1 MLKFSRNIKR
11 CLLSLF
17 VASSVAANIAV
28 PINAYSPNASGSL
41 NSMSA
46 TDRAIFNQLVG
57 GNTSNIVRAS
67 AGSISTSIEGRSS
80 VNGYQWTAWY
90 NENNKNFAIDK
101 TQTNGTYNV
110 GVPTK
115 TGNNQV
121 SANMTK
127 AGYYKYLS
135 DPIYSEIRLKASQ
148 TFNWVTANTSK
159 VNTYAEDYYSPS
171 YPKRLK
177 RSDAIKHTATT
188 FSIVNIAKD
197 LYKIINKYEKKEL
210 IDGLNAHTSANCG
223 GGLGTSGSHNGG
235 STFNKTYSN
244 GKQSIIGATNAI
256 NNKLNSWINGSVS
269 NISTAN
275 YSTVSVI
282 EDSGNRKVIETKI
295 YSGTVSAYNQECKS
309 NYAALKLDVD
319 VYHTVIENHSQ
330 TIEVANTVVAQNVSA
345 TELSKYATFTLK
357 SKNGGTGVVNT
368 QVVKSNGGWWGSN
381 HPAYHQ
387 GNNTTTD
394 ANGTYYY
401 WSNSGSGSN
410 GVNLRNIIPIK
421 EKLYTFAGVPTNLG
435 KDNKYTL
442 TINPNGGEY
451 NGNPGITSI
460 KQLIGT
466 SYTVNTPSRDG
477 YILSG
482 WDFSGSG
489 TWNPNNQ
496 KYTFGTGDGSLTAKW
511 IAKTPETDPNN
522 PDNTN
527 KKYTLT
533 IDPNGG
539 KYNNK
544 TTPTT
549 ITKKIG
555 DSESIKNPKRT
566 DYIFL
571 GWKVV
576 SGDSNCFSQG
586 TSSSMYKFYSDA
598 TLQAQWIKKG
608 QSNSGTVIIDP
619 NGGNYDGST
628 NKVTISGNAGS
639 TTTIKTPVKDGYI
652 FKGWEVINIEKNK
665 FNGNTFT
672 FIQGTTT
679 LKAKWEVI
687 KIDPCI
693 VNGTGVDACGTN
705 QDSMPGT
712 WVHLSKDIY

>member
-1 MLKFSRNIKR
+1 MSIKTILNR
-11 CLLSLF
+11 IKISLLISC
-17 VASSVAANIAV
+17 VAASGTVIFQDYKGTNISA
-28 PINAYSPNASGSL
+28 ASYNSL
-41 NSMSA
+41 SA
-46 TDRAIFNQLVG
+46 ADRAAFNTTGANIGQVT
-57 GNTSNIVRAS
+57 NVTSTK
-67 AGSISTSIEGRSS
+67 STSIEGKDNI
-80 VNGYQWTAWY
+80 NGYQWTAWF
-90 NENNKNFAIDK
+90 NENSKNFTIDK
-101 TQTNGTYNV
+101 TQTNGTYTI
-110 GVPTK
+110 GVPAK
-115 TGNNQV
+115 TSANQIN
-121 SANMTK
+121 ANMTQ
-127 AGYYKYLS
+127 AGYYKYLC
-135 DPIYSEIRLKASQ
+135 DPVYSEIRLKAYER
-148 TFNWVTANTSK
+148 FNWTEEWDTQSTAIDPGNWSYFRDKGSLEDKSDDKHDFSKTLIEINAYMGYTLTSSQKKQLNKKLWAMAENGQTVT
-159 VNTYAEDYYSPS
+159 
-171 YPKRLK
+171 
-177 RSDAIKHTATT
+177 SDFFHNNGMNGS
-188 FSIVNIAKD
+188 SI
-197 LYKIINKYEKKEL
+197 
-210 IDGLNAHTSANCG
+210 
-223 GGLGTSGSHNGG
+223 GG
-235 STFNKTYSN
+235 SDNTITDGN
-244 GKQSIIGATNAI
+244 QSIQYSLKVEVYGRRQYRWKVTTTTTTTYHHVANKSATVEI
-256 NNKLNSWINGSVS
+256 
-269 NISTAN
+269 
-275 YSTVSVI
+275 
-282 EDSGNRKVIETKI
+282 
-295 YSGTVSAYNQECKS
+295 
-309 NYAALKLDVD
+309 
-319 VYHTVIENHSQ
+319 
-330 TIEVANTVVAQNVSA
+330 ANTVVAQNVSA

-357 SKNGGTGVVNT
+357 SKNGGTGAVNT

-387 GNNTTTD
+387 GNNTTID

-496 KYTFGTGDGSLTAKW
+496 KYTFGTGDGNLTAKW
-511 IAKTPETDPNN
+511 VEKTIDTDPENPNN
-522 PDNTN
+522 IN

-544 TTPTT
+544 TSKTT

-555 DSESIKNPKRT
+555 ETETIKTPKRT
-566 DYIFL
+566 GYIFV
-571 GWKVV
+571 GWAVTE
-576 SGDSNCFSQG
+576 GDSNCFSQG

-639 TTTIKTPVKDGYI
+639 TTNIKTPTNTGYV

-679 LKAKWEVI
+679 LKAKWEKI

-693 VNGTGVDACGTN
+693 VNGTSVDACGTN

>member
-1 MLKFSRNIKR
+1 MSIKTILNTIKIS
-11 CLLSLF
+11 LLISC
-17 VASSVAANIAV
+17 VAASGTVIFQDYKGTNISA
-28 PINAYSPNASGSL
+28 ASYNSL
-41 NSMSA
+41 SA
-46 TDRAIFNQLVG
+46 ADQAAFNTTGANIGQVT
-57 GNTSNIVRAS
+57 NVTSTK
-67 AGSISTSIEGRSS
+67 STSIEGKDNI
-80 VNGYQWTAWY
+80 NGYQWTAWF
-90 NENNKNFAIDK
+90 NENSKNFTIDK
-101 TQTNGTYNV
+101 TQTNGTYTV
-110 GVPTK
+110 GVPAK
-115 TGNNQV
+115 TGSNQIN
-121 SANMTK
+121 ANMTQ

-135 DPIYSEIRLKASQ
+135 DPVYSEIRLKAYER
-148 TFNWVTANTSK
+148 FNWTEEWDTSSTSK
-159 VNTYAEDYYSPS
+159 KTFPWKYFRDEGSLEDKSDDKHDFSKTIRAINEAMGNTLTSSQKKQLNKKLWAMAENGQTVT
-171 YPKRLK
+171 
-177 RSDAIKHTATT
+177 SDFFHNNGMNGS
-188 FSIVNIAKD
+188 SI
-197 LYKIINKYEKKEL
+197 
-210 IDGLNAHTSANCG
+210 
-223 GGLGTSGSHNGG
+223 GG
-235 STFNKTYSN
+235 SDNTITDGN
-244 GKQSIIGATNAI
+244 QSIQYSLKVEVYGRRQYRWKVTTTTTTTYHHVANKSATVEI
-256 NNKLNSWINGSVS
+256 
-269 NISTAN
+269 
-275 YSTVSVI
+275 
-282 EDSGNRKVIETKI
+282 
-295 YSGTVSAYNQECKS
+295 
-309 NYAALKLDVD
+309 
-319 VYHTVIENHSQ
+319 
-330 TIEVANTVVAQNVSA
+330 ANTVVAQNVSA

-357 SKNGGTGVVNT
+357 SKNGGTGAVNT

-482 WDFSGSG
+482 WDFGGSG

-679 LKAKWEVI
+679 LKAKWEII

>member
-1 MLKFSRNIKR
+1 MSIKTILNR
-11 CLLSLF
+11 IKISLLISC
-17 VASSVAANIAV
+17 VAASGIAV
-28 PINAYSPNASGSL
+28 FQDYEGTNISAASYNSL
-41 NSMSA
+41 SA
-46 TDRAIFNQLVG
+46 ADQAAFNTIGANIGQVT
-57 GNTSNIVRAS
+57 NVTSTK
-67 AGSISTSIEGRSS
+67 STSIEGKGNI
-80 VNGYQWTAWY
+80 NGYQWTAWF
-90 NENNKNFAIDK
+90 NENSKNFTIDK
-101 TQTNGTYNV
+101 TQTNGTYTV
-110 GVPTK
+110 GVPAK
-115 TGNNQV
+115 TGSNQIN
-121 SANMTK
+121 ANMTQ

-135 DPIYSEIRLKASQ
+135 DPVYSEIRLKAYER
-148 TFNWVTANTSK
+148 FNWTEEWDTSSTSK
-159 VNTYAEDYYSPS
+159 KTFPWYYFRDKGSLEDKADDKHNFSHAINEINEAMGNTLTSSQKKQLNKKLWAMAENGQTVT
-171 YPKRLK
+171 
-177 RSDAIKHTATT
+177 SDFFHNNGMNGS
-188 FSIVNIAKD
+188 SI
-197 LYKIINKYEKKEL
+197 
-210 IDGLNAHTSANCG
+210 
-223 GGLGTSGSHNGG
+223 GG
-235 STFNKTYSN
+235 SDNTITN
-244 GKQSIIGATNAI
+244 GNQSIQ
-256 NNKLNSWINGSVS
+256 
-269 NISTAN
+269 
-275 YSTVSVI
+275 YSL
-282 EDSGNRKVIETKI
+282 KVEVYGRRQYRWKVTKI
-295 YSGTVSAYNQECKS
+295 TTTTYHHVANKSATVE
-309 NYAALKLDVD
+309 
-319 VYHTVIENHSQ
+319 I
-330 TIEVANTVVAQNVSA
+330 ANTVVAQNVSA

-679 LKAKWEVI
+679 LKAKWEKI